1 MTNKLNTKVAIV
13 TGASSGIGEATAVA
27 LAAEGVKVTLVARRA
42 DRLEQL
48 TKQISE
54 SGGQAISIIAD
65 LTDEMQVRD
74 MVFKANAY
82 WGRIDILVNNAGVML
97 LGSVDG
103 ADTEDWRRMVNTNLL
118 GLMYVTH
125 AVLPLMKAQKTG
137 HIVNISSV
145 AGRITRAGFAV
156 YNATKWAVC
165 AFSEALRQEVY
176 KDKIRIT
183 VVEPGAVKTEL
194 NEHITDTAAKEQFNL
209 WISSITQL
217 ESKDIAAAIVYEVTQ
232 PPHVNV
238 NEILIRPTEQER

>member
-82 WGRIDILVNNAGVML
+82 WCRIDIFC
-97 LGSVDG
+97 
-103 ADTEDWRRMVNTNLL
+103 
-118 GLMYVTH
+118 
-125 AVLPLMKAQKTG
+125 Q
-137 HIVNISSV
+137 
-145 AGRITRAGFAV
+145 
-156 YNATKWAVC
+156 
-165 AFSEALRQEVY
+165 
-176 KDKIRIT
+176 
-183 VVEPGAVKTEL
+183 
-194 NEHITDTAAKEQFNL
+194 
-209 WISSITQL
+209 
-217 ESKDIAAAIVYEVTQ
+217 
-232 PPHVNV
+232 
-238 NEILIRPTEQER
+238 